1 MDYEKKKE
9 IVSRIV
15 QLIDDNNLLCDFE
28 TVVKDDCGMIH
39 CSHCREHVESAM
51 QELIRSDAEKFV
63 EEHGGLEAVKSKFA
77 SDKAFGL
84 FTGAL
89 RTRDELEKEIQKLK
103 DEKAE
108 VIHTNVEFFEKLI
121 KAVGIDEIPI
131 RTAKERLFEE
141 LDKRLMPKGMEW
153 PKFEDGEKVDTRSCN
168 ETYVTRNGET
178 HTLCGVQFL
187 GKDIFICDGKLDN
200 NVCLSH
206 KGIVD
211 RVKREPE
218 KVLDSDGVEIKKGD
232 TVYCIA
238 TDEQL
243 RDMGLLYENELK
255 GKLIVKGFYSVY
267 GKDKGYVCFYGTP
280 YDLEP
285 KHLTHKEPDS
295 WDKLEKDACKSQCSY
310 FGFDCKPC
318 KGCPAD
324 GRGISCREAVGR
336 DIIKRAK
343 ALSEKCQE

>member
-1 MDYEKKKE
+1 MNYEEKKKIISKLVE
-9 IVSRIV
+9 IASYHEKFCDFI
-15 QLIDDNNLLCDFE
+15 QDEDCLIDCEFCKEAFVDAL
-28 TVVKDDCGMIH
+28 TKP
-39 CSHCREHVESAM
+39 SAA
-51 QELIRSDAEKFV
+51 DKFV
-63 EEHGGLEAVKSKFA
+63 EAHGGLEAVKSKLA

-89 RTRDELEKEIQKLK
+89 RTRNELEKEIQKLK

-121 KAVGIDEIPI
+121 KAVGIDEEPLA
-131 RTAKERLFEE
+131 TAKERLFEE

-153 PKFEDGEKVDTRSCN
+153 PKFEDGEKVDTRSCK

-178 HTLCGVQFL
+178 HTLCGVQFV
-187 GKDIFICDGKLDN
+187 GQDIFICDGKLGN

-238 TDEQL
+238 TGEQL
-243 RDMGLLYENELK
+243 REMGIFSGSKHRLSGRLTVT
-255 GKLIVKGFYSVY
+255 GFTGSSWVKFHETVLC
-267 GKDKGYVCFYGTP
+267 VN
-280 YDLEP
+280 P
-285 KHLTHKEPDS
+285 KYLTHKEPDS
-295 WDKLEKDACKSQCSY
+295 WEKLEKDACKSECNY
-310 FGFDCKPC
+310 FGFYGKPC
-318 KGCPAD
+318 EGCPAV
-324 GRGISCREAVGR
+324 GRDINCREVVGR

-343 ALSEKCQE
+343 ALSEKGQE